1 LVFATAGGFRRRWH
15 AYASHARSEPT
26 VRLLLI
32 ESDSITRASLERVL
46 GDRGHDAVVADTGL
60 DGLRMALADTFDAV
74 VLDLELP
81 DIHGLDVLK
90 MLRAVS
96 NVAVVATVDEDADEM
111 AETSN
116 AGADDY
122 VVKPYSADQL
132 EARLRGVSR
141 RAEPTGAH
149 VVTVGHLRIDETSR
163 AAYLRDDELGLTRKE
178 FDLLAYL
185 AHKRDE
191 VVSKRELAAR
201 IWNDPYGGSD
211 RTVDVHLSWLRRKLG
226 ESAAAPRYL
235 RTVRGVGI
243 KLVEPR

>member
-1 LVFATAGGFRRRWH
+1 
-15 AYASHARSEPT
+15 

-32 ESDSITRASLERVL
+32 ESDPTTSESLERVL

-60 DGLRMALADTFDAV
+60 DGLRMALADRFDAV

-96 NVAVVATVDEDADEM
+96 DVAVVATVDEDESEM
-111 AETSN
+111 VETSK

-132 EARLRGVSR
+132 EARLLVVSR
-141 RAEPTGAH
+141 RAEPADAH
-149 VVTVGHLRIDETSR
+149 VLTVGDLRIHETSR
-163 AAYLRDDELGLTRKE
+163 SAYLRGNELGLTRKE
-178 FDLLAYL
+178 FDLLTYL
-185 AHKRDE
+185 ARKRGE
-191 VVSKRELAAR
+191 VVSKRELAAH

-226 ESAAAPRYL
+226 ESAAAPQYL
-235 RTVRGVGI
+235 RTMRGVGI
-243 KLVEPR
+243 KLVDPT